1 MQSQEFS
8 VPASAW
14 LVDPKETIKFSL
26 KNGYLT
32 NVVSA
37 EGFIEEDAIIT
48 DKRLYYNVTSLNGLI
63 IHRTEM
69 KIDLEDITATTI
81 TDSDPIIF
89 LFLGILALVTI
100 IVLKLPGGIMLG
112 LLIALASLVGWLMM
126 RKTYFKIEY
135 AGGSSMGAMRNNG
148 ALYFSVKQYGMDTI
162 RAFQRE
168 IHRAKSD
175 LNRQKYRY

>member
-1 MQSQEFS
+1 M
-8 VPASAW
+8 
-14 LVDPKETIKFSL
+14 

-135 AGGSSMGAMRNNG
+135 AGGSSMGGMRNNG
-148 ALYFSVKQYGMDTI
+148 ALYFSVKKYGMEAI
-162 RAFQRE
+162 RAFQKE
-168 IHRAKSD
+168 IHLAKEE